1 MLDNLYLGS
10 RKRLRLQIRLESLCI
25 KKKKVKKKIRVKDS
39 VASDNP

>member
-25 KKKKVKKKIRVKDS
+25 KKAKGQKKIRVKDS